1 MAKKDSILYRT
12 QDKWQESDFVNI
24 LRDAPEDPDDF
35 YAFKYLKRFLD
46 SPFMGLV
53 NPQGYVLK
61 EAYQYMKDV
70 FRDNPDEP
78 DDYYLGKWRD
88 KRKERGDWVL
98 GNNITERRAGKKEA
112 GEDYFGKR
120 IADRRAERK
129 EAGDWFVGKKLQEWR
144 SPEIVPE
151 MDSEEDDTRSLMER
165 FSDWRDRKKAR
176 RKDKETVDALASW
189 SEEGPLGSEPPKED
203 SNYRSR
209 SFLNPDRIAGGA
221 RGTRYHSQGYQ
232 EAMETIDRAKAAH
245 RRVLNY
251 EGGEQVKK

>member
-1 MAKKDSILYRT
+1 MAKKDSILKRT
-12 QDKWQESDFVNI
+12 QDKWNESDFVNI
-24 LRDAPEDPDDF
+24 LRDDPKDPDDY
-35 YAFKYLKRFLD
+35 YAFKYLSRFLD
-46 SPFMGLV
+46 SPLMGLV
-53 NPQGYVLK
+53 SPEGFVLK

-88 KRKERGDWVL
+88 K
-98 GNNITERRAGKKEA
+98 
-112 GEDYFGKR
+112 
-120 IADRRAERK
+120 RK

-176 RKDKETVDALASW
+176 RKDKETVDDLASR
-189 SEEGPLGSEPPKED
+189 SEEGALGSEPPKED

-232 EAMETIDRAKAAH
+232 EAMENIDKAKAAH
-245 RRVLNY
+245 R
-251 EGGEQVKK
+251 